1 MNDDSMREQ
10 RKDLLLLAQQKLDDL
25 NRPNHNNLMQ
35 RRRGS
40 SSSSNLRGAKNNT
53 SCTSLL
59 STLLYVALMTHKL
72 EDMKVMLQTED
83 PSSYD
88 EWRYLFDTLHSPEFH
103 TQGKWM
109 SSAMVCNSSTT
120 NTNTNL
126 SSLLKNAFYK
136 TNVSRQHIKERR
148 SINNNL

>member
-1 MNDDSMREQ
+1 MNEDTSMREQ

-25 NRPNHNNLMQ
+25 NRPNNNNNLMQ

-83 PSSYD
+83 PNSYE

-103 TQGKWM
+103 TQGK
-109 SSAMVCNSSTT
+109 
-120 NTNTNL
+120 
-126 SSLLKNAFYK
+126 
-136 TNVSRQHIKERR
+136 
-148 SINNNL
+148 